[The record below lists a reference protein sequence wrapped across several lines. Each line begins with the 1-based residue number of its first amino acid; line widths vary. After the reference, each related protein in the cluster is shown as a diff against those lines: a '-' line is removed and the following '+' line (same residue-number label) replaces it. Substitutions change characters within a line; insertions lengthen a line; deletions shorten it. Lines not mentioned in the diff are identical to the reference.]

1 MRDGYLHDK
10 RFVQERKYDVKQLW
24 DSHAEMVR
32 RIALGQNNVEIAQ
45 ALGVTPQTVSNIKN
59 SPLAKEKV
67 DELQGAMDE
76 NVKDIHKRIQALQP
90 EALST
95 LEGVL
100 RGEYDQDPQPVL
112 KTKVATT
119 LLAMGGNGPVQKV
132 HSLHEHVTRDDIE
145 KLKERAREAAK
156 LQGVLAAEYHEVS
169 K

>member
-10 RFVQERKYDVKQLW
+10 RFVEERKYDVKQLW

-32 RIALGQNNVEIAQ
+32 RIALGQNNIEIAE

-67 DELQGAMDE
+67 EELQNSMDE
-76 NVKDIHKRIQALQP
+76 RVRDIHKRIQALQP
-90 EALST
+90 EALDA

-100 RGEYDQDPQPVL
+100 RGQYDNDPHPVL

-132 HSLHEHVTRDDIE
+132 HSLNEHVTREDIE

-156 LQGVLAAEYHEVS
+156 MQGVLAVEYHEVS